1 MIVDR
6 EGKIFENRRKCEER
20 RVKNT
25 KVAEERRKTSRR
37 KDDKKTKW
45 NYGKVKY
52 IHNKKQVPSIGACF
66 LRISMDISNIHFCY
80 RHNSSIL
87 RLR

>member
-25 KVAEERRKTSRR
+25 KVAEERRKISRR
-37 KDDKKTKW
+37 KDDKKTK
-45 NYGKVKY
+45 
-52 IHNKKQVPSIGACF
+52 
-66 LRISMDISNIHFCY
+66 
-80 RHNSSIL
+80 
-87 RLR
+87 